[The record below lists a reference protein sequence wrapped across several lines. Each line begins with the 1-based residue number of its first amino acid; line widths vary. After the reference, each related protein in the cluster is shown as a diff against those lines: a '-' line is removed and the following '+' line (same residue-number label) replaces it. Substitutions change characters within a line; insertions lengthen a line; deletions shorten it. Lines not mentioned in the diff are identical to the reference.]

1 MPCHPNV
8 VNIQVQGDHLTRSQI
23 DFEVISLQIIKNSY
37 SIRVRCD
44 LCTWKGIIWQLCAN
58 VFILFGIVSLALAS
72 LNNWNLNSV
81 SLFKWKMAGTASFL
95 FRLTFLFL
103 VPLFRNDG
111 LSTTGVEGN
120 PDAKRLYDDLL
131 SHYNRLIRPVSNNS
145 QVVTVG
151 LGLHLTQLI
160 DLVCF
165 FFFLYVCIIFR
176 KSFPIGPVVLLVIY
190 ILL

>member
-1 MPCHPNV
+1 
-8 VNIQVQGDHLTRSQI
+8 
-23 DFEVISLQIIKNSY
+23 
-37 SIRVRCD
+37 
-44 LCTWKGIIWQLCAN
+44 
-58 VFILFGIVSLALAS
+58 
-72 LNNWNLNSV
+72 
-81 SLFKWKMAGTASFL
+81 MAGTASFL

-190 ILL
+190 NLL

>member
-1 MPCHPNV
+1 
-8 VNIQVQGDHLTRSQI
+8 
-23 DFEVISLQIIKNSY
+23 
-37 SIRVRCD
+37 
-44 LCTWKGIIWQLCAN
+44 
-58 VFILFGIVSLALAS
+58 
-72 LNNWNLNSV
+72 
-81 SLFKWKMAGTASFL
+81 MAGTASFM

-160 DLVCF
+160 DLVCIYF
-165 FFFLYVCIIFR
+165 QTKKKKFSYIVDPLVL
-176 KSFPIGPVVLLVIY
+176 LLVIHN
-190 ILL
+190 LL